1 MIRVIFSDISFVFH
15 LFSFF
20 FSYLFSI
27 SPYFSPIRSA
37 FFLAHHVDE
46 ATNAEGAARREAVD
60 VAELQ
65 LAGQQ

>member
-1 MIRVIFSDISFVFH
+1 MIFP
-15 LFSFF
+15 SFF
-20 FSYLFSI
+20 IFFPS
-27 SPYFSPIRSA
+27 FSPIYSLFLLAIRSA